1 MEALVA
7 PHLLLALVGLLY
19 VLFSGILSFFR
30 REGLSMRFTIEAVLL
45 TAIAAAATLAGWALP
60 PVVFLFLLY
69 LITMRVRLLV
79 DFGNTL
85 ARRGNHATAERV
97 YALAEHLWPD
107 EAGRLLVKLNRGVL
121 DLQRGRLEKSVA
133 AFREVLAAAERGY
146 LGVKSQSACY
156 YNLGVAYQRQGQDAQ
171 ATLAFNSVLDTWPA
185 SEYARYA
192 RIALEKRKQKSE

>member
-1 MEALVA
+1 MA

-85 ARRGNHATAERV
+85 ARRGNHATAEWV
-97 YALAEHLWPD
+97 YGLAEHLWPD
-107 EAGRLLVKLNRGVL
+107 EAGRLLVKLNQGVL

>member
-1 MEALVA
+1 MA

-97 YALAEHLWPD
+97 YGLAEHLWPD
-107 EAGRLLVKLNRGVL
+107 EAGRLLVKLNQGVL